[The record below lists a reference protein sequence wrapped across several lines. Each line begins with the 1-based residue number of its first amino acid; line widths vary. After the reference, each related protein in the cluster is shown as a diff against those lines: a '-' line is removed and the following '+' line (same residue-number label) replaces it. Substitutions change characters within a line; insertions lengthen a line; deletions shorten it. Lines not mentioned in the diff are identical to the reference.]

1 MEQRDVF
8 IEAKA
13 ICTEIGIAVLAS
25 LGEQRA
31 FTLETLI
38 DILQEAQGGGARLG
52 AEREHSMGLAIKT
65 LACFIE
71 NSPEIKKS

>member
-1 MEQRDVF
+1 MQQDEF
-8 IEAKA
+8 SEAKA

-38 DILQEAQGGGARLG
+38 DILQEVQRSGARLE
-52 AEREHSMGLAIKT
+52 AEREHSMDLAVKILT
-65 LACFIE
+65 SFAGSRPDVIRH
-71 NSPEIKKS
+71 

>member
-1 MEQRDVF
+1 MEQWDEF
-8 IEAKA
+8 TEAQA

-38 DILQEAQGGGARLG
+38 DILQEVQEGGTRLG
-52 AEREHSMGLAIKT
+52 TEREHSMGLAIQI
-65 LACFIE
+65 LASFAE
-71 NSPEIKKS
+71 NRPSVIRH

>member
-25 LGEQRA
+25 LGDQRA

-38 DILQEAQGGGARLG
+38 DILQEAQEGGARLG
-52 AEREHSMGLAIKT
+52 AEREHSMVLAVKI
-65 LACFIE
+65 LASFAE
-71 NSPEIKKS
+71 KPH